1 MINACA
7 VVCMYSVV
15 HAELVE
21 VFLRL
26 LEMLL
31 IRCHV
36 LFCETIYQVF
46 ECLIPLPIMLKLHFQ
61 LRLNIFLSICNS
73 YEFQKFVFSKFFLW
87 LQAVF

>member
-1 MINACA
+1 
-7 VVCMYSVV
+7 MYNFV

-46 ECLIPLPIMLKLHFQ
+46 ECLIPPPSPIMLKFAFPVAFEHFS
-61 LRLNIFLSICNS
+61 LDM
-73 YEFQKFVFSKFFLW
+73 
-87 LQAVF
+87 

>member
-1 MINACA
+1 
-7 VVCMYSVV
+7 MYNFV

-46 ECLIPLPIMLKLHFQ
+46 ECLISPPHDVKVAFPVAFEHFS
-61 LRLNIFLSICNS
+61 LDM
-73 YEFQKFVFSKFFLW
+73 
-87 LQAVF
+87 